1 MSKSA
6 GKLTIHK
13 YDGKWFLCEVGE
25 SSHEALFYTTD
36 HETMLDVFRN
46 NDRMGPAASCHLC
59 VGAGGY
65 EDHEGQWVDCSCQRA
80 DRQNDG

>member
-25 SSHEALFYTTD
+25 SSHEALFYTPD
-36 HETMLDVFRN
+36 HEMMLDVFRN
-46 NDRMGPAASCHLC
+46 NVAHFR
-59 VGAGGY
+59 
-65 EDHEGQWVDCSCQRA
+65 HEQD
-80 DRQNDG
+80 